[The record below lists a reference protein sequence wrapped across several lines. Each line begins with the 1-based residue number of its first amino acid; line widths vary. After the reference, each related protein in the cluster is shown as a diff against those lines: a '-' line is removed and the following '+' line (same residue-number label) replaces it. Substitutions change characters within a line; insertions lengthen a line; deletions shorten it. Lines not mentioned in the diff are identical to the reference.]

1 MPVSLWSTWA
11 LIKSVLEPLQ
21 TRESSEGSE
30 DECETPSKGGPDYAE
45 PQGIEQKMQE
55 ALKAAVPSASL
66 FREDEFPLPPLTPL
80 PVLTTGAAQ
89 AFPSL

>member
-1 MPVSLWSTWA
+1 
-11 LIKSVLEPLQ
+11 
-21 TRESSEGSE
+21 
-30 DECETPSKGGPDYAE
+30 
-45 PQGIEQKMQE
+45 MQE

-89 AFPSL
+89 AFPSLQQTTVLSPLQKDICQT